1 MIKIKKTGSDNLNKI
16 TAPNQD
22 NKIVSMSPVEEM
34 QKTEKLE
41 GLDTDTVLL
50 LAANAFEGFLLVS
63 TAVLVRSYMRQNI
76 IKIHPNKLQ

>member
-1 MIKIKKTGSDNLNKI
+1 
-16 TAPNQD
+16 
-22 NKIVSMSPVEEM
+22 MSPVEEM